1 VDKKSMADRSSI
13 IGAGLELIGT
23 LVSSGDLSIDG
34 RVNGDI
40 RAKGHVTISQGGKI
54 VGNLYAE
61 QITVRGNV
69 EGSVFAK
76 TVQLGSTCRLKGDI
90 LHAKLAIDEGAIFE
104 GNCRHSEN
112 PVPSAP
118 EMTPSSSA
126 QA

>member
-1 VDKKSMADRSSI
+1 MDGKNMADRSSI
-13 IGAGLELIGT
+13 IGAELELIGT

-90 LHAKLAIDEGAIFE
+90 LHAKLAIEEGAIFE

>member
-1 VDKKSMADRSSI
+1 MADRSSI
-13 IGAGLELIGT
+13 IGAELELIGT

-34 RVNGDI
+34 NVSGDI

-54 VGNLYAE
+54 IGNLYAE

-69 EGSVFAK
+69 EGGVFAK
-76 TVQLGSTCRLKGDI
+76 TVHLGSTCRLKGDI
-90 LHAKLAIDEGAIFE
+90 LHTKLAVEEGAIFD

-112 PVPSAP
+112 PVPMAP
-118 EMTPSSSA
+118 ELTPSNSTHGN